1 MFRKLYKLTVKER
14 TYSFVMSRSLGQ
26 PAELPILWLDKT
38 SVNLEKKGYIY
49 CFTVPS
55 DRDDTDK
62 ESEILEP
69 DSDAKSKSRLH
80 KILVFS

>member
-1 MFRKLYKLTVKER
+1 
-14 TYSFVMSRSLGQ
+14 MSRSDEK
-26 PAELPILWLDKT
+26 PAKLPTPYSMARQDKCE
-38 SVNLEKKGYIY
+38 SWKKGYIY

-80 KILVFS
+80 KILVFSWSWNGNELSLSAFIFG